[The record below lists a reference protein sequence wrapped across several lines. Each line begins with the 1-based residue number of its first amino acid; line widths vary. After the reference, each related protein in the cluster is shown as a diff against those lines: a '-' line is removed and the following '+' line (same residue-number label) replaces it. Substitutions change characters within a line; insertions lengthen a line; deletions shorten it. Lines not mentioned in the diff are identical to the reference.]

1 MEFKLKW
8 IELSVVAD
16 SELIDPLVQIFDRY
30 SKNGVVLE
38 NVGENIGYSKKATKV
53 RTYLKSDTDYE
64 IVFNQIDIGVR
75 LLAHVGEVSELSK
88 RVLNEK
94 EWHESWKKHFS
105 ILEIGKTL
113 AIVPSWLKS
122 KKVNR
127 KIVIELDPGMAFG
140 TGHHPTTRM
149 CLEMLETLV
158 KPYHAVLDLG
168 CGSGILSIAS
178 AKMGSEKVIGI
189 DNDETAI
196 KVARE
201 NIKINGIGDSVS
213 ISNGSVPNK
222 NIDKYSNDIIVANI
236 SSKVILDLSKEIT
249 EYLKPKGYL
258 LISGFLDI
266 NESEIIDVFKKL
278 NLNMVSKL
286 GTADWVA
293 LCLRNF

>member
-1 MEFKLKW
+1 MKW

-38 NVGENIGYSKKATKV
+38 NVGENIGYSKQATKV

-158 KPYHAVLDLG
+158 KPCHTVLDLG

-222 NIDKYSNDIIVANI
+222 NIDKYSNDIVVANI

>member
-1 MEFKLKW
+1 LKW

-158 KPYHAVLDLG
+158 KPCHAVLDLG

-189 DNDETAI
+189 DNDETAV
-196 KVARE
+196 KVAKE
-201 NIKINGIGDSVS
+201 NIEINGISKSVS
-213 ISNGSVPNK
+213 ILTGSIPNK
-222 NIDKYSNDIIVANI
+222 DMSKYSNDIIVTNI
-236 SSKVILDLSKEIT
+236 SSKIILDLSIEIT
-249 EYLKPKGYL
+249 EHLKPGGH
-258 LISGFLDI
+258 LIVSGFLDI
-266 NESEIIDVFKKL
+266 NESEIINKFKEL
-278 NLNMVSKL
+278 NLSVLSRL
-286 GTADWVA
+286 STADWVA
-293 LCLRNF
+293 LSLRN

>member
-1 MEFKLKW
+1 MKW

-38 NVGENIGYSKKATKV
+38 NVGENIEYSNNATKV

-75 LLAHVGEVSELSK
+75 LLAHVGEVSKLSK

-105 ILEIGKTL
+105 ILEVGKTL

-158 KPYHAVLDLG
+158 KPCHTVLDLG

-222 NIDKYSNDIIVANI
+222 NIDKYSNDIVVANI

-258 LISGFLDI
+258 LISGFLD
-266 NESEIIDVFKKL
+266 NTESEIIDVFKKL
-278 NLNMVSKL
+278 NLNVVSKL
-286 GTADWVA
+286 GAADWVA
-293 LCLRNF
+293 LCLRNV

>member
-1 MEFKLKW
+1 MKW

-75 LLAHVGEVSELSK
+75 LLAHVGEVSKLSK

-158 KPYHAVLDLG
+158 KPCHTVLDLG

-222 NIDKYSNDIIVANI
+222 NIDKYSNDIVVANI

-258 LISGFLDI
+258 LISGFLD
-266 NESEIIDVFKKL
+266 NTESEIIDVFKKL
-278 NLNMVSKL
+278 NLNVVSKL

-293 LCLRNF
+293 LCLRNV

>member
-1 MEFKLKW
+1 MKW

-158 KPYHAVLDLG
+158 KPCHTVLDLG

-222 NIDKYSNDIIVANI
+222 NIDKYSNDIVVANI

>member
-1 MEFKLKW
+1 LKW

-158 KPYHAVLDLG
+158 KPCHTVLDLG

-222 NIDKYSNDIIVANI
+222 NIDKYSNDIVVANI

-258 LISGFLDI
+258 LISGFLD
-266 NESEIIDVFKKL
+266 NTESEIIDVFKKL
-278 NLNMVSKL
+278 NLNVVSKL
-286 GTADWVA
+286 CTADWVA
-293 LCLRNF
+293 LCLRNV

>member
-1 MEFKLKW
+1 MKW

-38 NVGENIGYSKKATKV
+38 NVGENIEYSNNATKV
-53 RTYLKSDTDYE
+53 ITYLKSDSDYE

-75 LLAHVGEVSELSK
+75 LLAHVGEVSKLSK

-105 ILEIGKTL
+105 ILEVGKTL

-158 KPYHAVLDLG
+158 KPCHTVLDLG

-222 NIDKYSNDIIVANI
+222 NIDKYSNDIVVANI

-258 LISGFLDI
+258 LISGFLD
-266 NESEIIDVFKKL
+266 NTESEIIDVFKKL
-278 NLNMVSKL
+278 NLNVVSKL
-286 GTADWVA
+286 GAADWVA
-293 LCLRNF
+293 LCLRNV

>member
-1 MEFKLKW
+1 MKW

-38 NVGENIGYSKKATKV
+38 NVGENIEYSNNATKV

-75 LLAHVGEVSELSK
+75 LLAHVGEVSKLSK

-158 KPYHAVLDLG
+158 KPCHTVLDLG

-222 NIDKYSNDIIVANI
+222 NIDKYSNDIVVANI

-258 LISGFLDI
+258 LISGFLD
-266 NESEIIDVFKKL
+266 NTESEIIDVFKKL
-278 NLNMVSKL
+278 NLNVVSKL

-293 LCLRNF
+293 LCLRNV

>member
-1 MEFKLKW
+1 MKW

-38 NVGENIGYSKKATKV
+38 NVGGNIEYSNNATKV

-75 LLAHVGEVSELSK
+75 LLAHVGEVSKLSK

-158 KPYHAVLDLG
+158 KPCHTVLDLG

-222 NIDKYSNDIIVANI
+222 NIDKYSNDIVVANI

-258 LISGFLDI
+258 LISGFLD
-266 NESEIIDVFKKL
+266 NTESEIIDVFKKL
-278 NLNMVSKL
+278 NLNVVSKL

-293 LCLRNF
+293 LCLRNV

>member
-1 MEFKLKW
+1 MKW

-38 NVGENIGYSKKATKV
+38 NVGENIEYSNNATKV

-75 LLAHVGEVSELSK
+75 LLAHVGEVSKLSK

-158 KPYHAVLDLG
+158 KPCHSVLDLG

-222 NIDKYSNDIIVANI
+222 NIDKYSNDIVVANI

-258 LISGFLDI
+258 LISGFLD
-266 NESEIIDVFKKL
+266 NTESEIIDVFKKL

>member
-1 MEFKLKW
+1 MELKLKW

-38 NVGENIGYSKKATKV
+38 NVGENIEYSNNATKV

-75 LLAHVGEVSELSK
+75 LLAHVGEVSKLSK

-222 NIDKYSNDIIVANI
+222 NIDKYSNDIVVANI

-258 LISGFLDI
+258 LISGFLD
-266 NESEIIDVFKKL
+266 NTESEIIDVFKKL
-278 NLNMVSKL
+278 NLNVVSKL

-293 LCLRNF
+293 LCLRNV

>member
-1 MEFKLKW
+1 MKW

-38 NVGENIGYSKKATKV
+38 NVGENIEYSNNATKV

-75 LLAHVGEVSELSK
+75 LLAHVGEVSKLSK

-258 LISGFLDI
+258 LISGFLD
-266 NESEIIDVFKKL
+266 NTESEIIDVFKKL
-278 NLNMVSKL
+278 NLNVVSKL

-293 LCLRNF
+293 LCLRNV

>member
-1 MEFKLKW
+1 MELKLKW

-38 NVGENIGYSKKATKV
+38 NVGENIGYSNNATKV

-158 KPYHAVLDLG
+158 KPCHTVLDLG

-178 AKMGSEKVIGI
+178 AKMGSE
-189 DNDETAI
+189 T
-196 KVARE
+196 
-201 NIKINGIGDSVS
+201 
-213 ISNGSVPNK
+213 GSK
-222 NIDKYSNDIIVANI
+222 TGSR
-236 SSKVILDLSKEIT
+236 
-249 EYLKPKGYL
+249 
-258 LISGFLDI
+258 
-266 NESEIIDVFKKL
+266 
-278 NLNMVSKL
+278 
-286 GTADWVA
+286 
-293 LCLRNF
+293 C

>member
-1 MEFKLKW
+1 MKW

-38 NVGENIGYSKKATKV
+38 NVGENIEYSNNATKV

-105 ILEIGKTL
+105 ILEVGKTL

-140 TGHHPTTRM
+140 TGHHLTTRM

-158 KPYHAVLDLG
+158 KPCHAVLDLG

-222 NIDKYSNDIIVANI
+222 NIDKYSNDIVVANI

-258 LISGFLDI
+258 LISGFLD
-266 NESEIIDVFKKL
+266 NTESEIIDVFKKL
-278 NLNMVSKL
+278 NLNVVSKL

-293 LCLRNF
+293 LCLRNV

>member
-1 MEFKLKW
+1 MELKLKW

-38 NVGENIGYSKKATKV
+38 NVGENIEYSNNATKV

-75 LLAHVGEVSELSK
+75 LLAHVGEVSKLSK

-105 ILEIGKTL
+105 ILEVGKTL

-158 KPYHAVLDLG
+158 KPCHTVLDLG

-222 NIDKYSNDIIVANI
+222 NIDKYSNDIVVANI

-258 LISGFLDI
+258 LISGFLD
-266 NESEIIDVFKKL
+266 NTESEIIDVFKKL
-278 NLNMVSKL
+278 NLNVVSKL
-286 GTADWVA
+286 GAADWVA
-293 LCLRNF
+293 LCLRNV

>member
-1 MEFKLKW
+1 MKW

-38 NVGENIGYSKKATKV
+38 NVGENIEYSNNATKV

-105 ILEIGKTL
+105 ILEVGKTL

-158 KPYHAVLDLG
+158 KPCHTVLDLG

-222 NIDKYSNDIIVANI
+222 NIDKYSNDIVVANI

-258 LISGFLDI
+258 LISGFLD
-266 NESEIIDVFKKL
+266 NTESEIIDVFKKL
-278 NLNMVSKL
+278 NLNVVSKL

-293 LCLRNF
+293 LCLRNV

>member
-1 MEFKLKW
+1 MKW

-38 NVGENIGYSKKATKV
+38 NVGENIGYSNNATKV

-75 LLAHVGEVSELSK
+75 LLAHVGEVSKLSK

-105 ILEIGKTL
+105 ILEVGKTL

-158 KPYHAVLDLG
+158 KPCHAVLDLG

-222 NIDKYSNDIIVANI
+222 NIDKYSNDIVVANI

-258 LISGFLDI
+258 LISGFLD
-266 NESEIIDVFKKL
+266 NTESEIIDVFKKL
-278 NLNMVSKL
+278 NLNVVSKL

-293 LCLRNF
+293 LCLRNV

>member
-1 MEFKLKW
+1 MKW
-8 IELSVVAD
+8 IELRVVAD

-158 KPYHAVLDLG
+158 KPCHTVLDLG

-222 NIDKYSNDIIVANI
+222 NIDKYSNDIVVANI

-258 LISGFLDI
+258 LISGFLD
-266 NESEIIDVFKKL
+266 NTESEIIDVFKKL
-278 NLNMVSKL
+278 NLNVVSKL

-293 LCLRNF
+293 LCLRNV

>member
-1 MEFKLKW
+1 MKW

-75 LLAHVGEVSELSK
+75 LLAHVGEVSKLSK

-158 KPYHAVLDLG
+158 KPCHTVLDLG

-222 NIDKYSNDIIVANI
+222 NIDKYSNDIVVANI

>member
-1 MEFKLKW
+1 MKW

-38 NVGENIGYSKKATKV
+38 NIGENIEYSNNATKV

-75 LLAHVGEVSELSK
+75 LLAHVGEVSKLSK

-158 KPYHAVLDLG
+158 KPCHSVLDLG

-222 NIDKYSNDIIVANI
+222 NIDKYSNDIVVANI

-258 LISGFLDI
+258 LISGFLD
-266 NESEIIDVFKKL
+266 NTESEIIDVFKKL
-278 NLNMVSKL
+278 NLNVVSKL

-293 LCLRNF
+293 LCLRNV